1 MPVVLPVTTMRLPSR
16 APLMTMVGFGTA
28 RGTTALDASDD
39 DDQPAPVSAFTVK
52 VYAVP
57 LDSPVTWH
65 VSADVMH
72 TRLPGED
79 VTAYVDTGYDPVDSG
94 ADQDTA
100 AVASPATAD
109 TDCGADAGTGGGAGG
124 VEPPPPPPPSPPPE

>member
-1 MPVVLPVTTMRLPSR
+1 MLKPVVEPVTWIRW
-16 APLMTMVGFGTA
+16 PLREPVITIDGFDCA
-28 RGTTALDASDD
+28 RGTTAFDGADD
-39 DDQPAPVSAFTVK
+39 SDQPAPVSAFTVK

-57 LDSPVTWH
+57 LESPVTWH

-100 AVASPATAD
+100 ADASPATAD
-109 TDCGADAGTGGGAGG
+109 TDCGADAGTAGGAGG
-124 VEPPPPPPPSPPPE
+124 DEPPPPPPPPPE